1 MTHPA
6 FELLSSR
13 RIDSLNL
20 TLEDYR
26 HKGTGARHFHF
37 AADDD
42 NNAFMVAFRTIPQ
55 DSTGVAHILEHTSL
69 CGSRHF
75 PVRDPFF
82 MMTRRSLSTFMNAFT
97 ASDWTAYPFATQSA
111 KDYDNLLRVY
121 LDATFFPNLDE
132 LDFLQ
137 EGHRVEFSEPDN
149 PASPLEFKGVVYNEM
164 KGAMSSPVQRIWQ
177 DLQSTLFTNNTYHYN
192 SGGEPSSIPDLTH
205 EQLKSFHARHYHP
218 SNAMFMTY
226 GNLDVAGH
234 QATMED
240 KVLGQFSAQQGDFT
254 IPAAERFGEP
264 QTLSTRFAT
273 DEESDEPRAQ
283 VVLAWLLGE
292 TSDPDATLDA
302 QMLASALLDNSAS
315 PLRKALETTD
325 LGSAPSDLCGFED
338 SMTEGVFVCGLEGC
352 RAEDAEQIENLILSV
367 IEDVAENGVPQSQLD
382 AILHQIELSQRE
394 VGGGHFPY
402 GLQLMVKAL
411 PPALQQIDPVKV
423 LDLDPVLT
431 RLNDSIRDP
440 DYIRRL
446 ARQCLLENP
455 HRVRLTATPD
465 TGFAEEESV
474 AEQRRLNA
482 IEETLSNADREH
494 IVQMTEKLRLRQES
508 VDDPELLPSVSVS
521 DAPEDLKIPE
531 PQAHELNGAPLSYY
545 PVGSNGL
552 LYQHVVVS
560 LPSLDE
566 DLIDDLP
573 LFCDCLNE
581 VGTGTLDYLQA
592 QERQAAVSGG
602 ISARLSV
609 RSPASDLL
617 SLNGYMVLS
626 GKALHR
632 NAEAFFDLI
641 KDTFNDA
648 RFDETARLRELIA
661 QIRAHRESSVTQAGH
676 RLAMQA
682 AAASTSPYAAL
693 THRWDGLEGTR
704 RLISLDNALKDEL
717 ALNQLAANFQRI
729 REAILG
735 APRQFLLVGEAEHF
749 AAHTSALAA
758 RWPSNPVAGL
768 PSTFQIRAADTRV
781 NAGWTTSTQ
790 VNYCAKAYM
799 TVPQTHEDAAALTV
813 LGHFLRN
820 GYLHRAIREQGG
832 AYGGGAAFATDS
844 GTFRFYSYRD
854 PRFADTLDD
863 FDRSLAWLQEGKHD
877 ARGVEEA
884 ILGVI
889 SDIDRPDSP
898 AVEAVSAWYGSLH
911 GRTPAQRREF
921 RHRVMDVTLE
931 DLQRVG
937 STWLK
942 PEEAHTAVITDGT
955 RLNAFNDKYPERALR
970 AEPLKKSAGA

>member
-26 HKGTGARHFHF
+26 HRGTGARHFHF

-97 ASDWTAYPFATQSA
+97 ASDWTAYPFATQSP

-137 EGHRVEFSEPDN
+137 EGHRIEFSEPDN
-149 PASPLEFKGVVYNEM
+149 AQSPLEFKGVVYNEM

-192 SGGEPSSIPDLTH
+192 SGGEPMAIPDLTH
-205 EQLKSFHARHYHP
+205 EQLKAFHASHYHP

-240 KVLGQFSAQQGDFT
+240 KVLSQFAAQASDFT
-254 IPAAERFGEP
+254 IAPAERFDAP
-264 QTLSTRFAT
+264 KSVSSRFAT
-273 DEESDEPRAQ
+273 DEQSDEPRAQ

-315 PLRKALETTD
+315 PLRKALETTE

-338 SMTEGVFVCGLEGC
+338 GMTEGVFVCGLEGC
-352 RAEDAEQIENLILSV
+352 RAEDAQAIEALILSV
-367 IEDVAENGVPQSQLD
+367 IEDVAENGVPQSQLE

-423 LDLDPVLT
+423 LDLDPVLS
-431 RLNDSIRDP
+431 RLNESIQNP
-440 DYIRRL
+440 DYIRDL
-446 ARQCLLENP
+446 ARRCLLDNP
-455 HRVRLTATPD
+455 HRVRMTATPD
-465 TGFAEEESV
+465 TGFAEEEAA
-474 AEQRRLNA
+474 AEQRRLER
-482 IEETLSNADREH
+482 IESGLSDADRQH
-494 IVQMTEKLRLRQES
+494 IIEMTVKLRARQES
-508 VDDPELLPSVSVS
+508 EDDPELLPSVSVE
-521 DAPEDLKIPE
+521 DAPEELKIPG
-531 PQAHELNGAPLSYY
+531 PKTHELSGAPLAYY
-545 PVGSNGL
+545 PVGSNGIV
-552 LYQHVVVS
+552 YQHVIVT
-560 LPSLDE
+560 LPTLDAT
-566 DLIDDLP
+566 LIDDLP

-581 VGTGTLDYLQA
+581 VGTGSLDYLQA

-617 SLNGYMVLS
+617 VLNGYMVLS

-632 NAEAFFDLI
+632 NAEAFFELI
-641 KDTFNDA
+641 HDTFNDA
-648 RFDETARLRELIA
+648 RFDETGRLRELVA

-682 AAASTSPYAAL
+682 AAASTSAYAAL

-704 RLISLDNALKDEL
+704 RLIRLDNALKDEL
-717 ALNQLAANFQRI
+717 ALQQLADNFQRI
-729 REAILG
+729 REAVLG

-749 AAHTSALAA
+749 SEHQAALSA
-758 RWPSNPVAGL
+758 RWPSNPIANM
-768 PSTFQIRAADTRV
+768 PSRFNVETNASTV

-854 PRFADTLDD
+854 PRFAETLDD

-911 GRTPAQRREF
+911 GRTPALRREF
-921 RHRVMDVTLE
+921 RQRVMNVTLS

-937 STWLK
+937 ETWLK
-942 PEEAHTAVITDGT
+942 PSRAHTAVITDAQ
-955 RLNAFNDKYPERALR
+955 RLNAYNEAHPQSPLQQEALKP
-970 AEPLKKSAGA
+970 ASDN